1 VALKDNP
8 LWMLVLSSILKA
20 LLLLIER
27 RQNSEMAENV
37 TIDAS
42 EAAVSSQV
50 VSLLQILLFDF

>member
-1 VALKDNP
+1 MALKDNP

-27 RQNSEMAENV
+27 RQNSEMAENF